1 MKVSELRQAAK
12 LLQITLSRNLVKQ
25 EIVDR
30 ILLQAQPQQLDSVI
44 QKASHDCNS
53 KQNDMTTEELADHNR
68 KRANEWYKKT
78 KQKQDA
84 ESVHDNRA
92 QAQQKRRAA
101 EKEKKATQSAQH
113 LEALKQC
120 DPNNPIH
127 SQPLADKNI
136 RQFDKEKSHLM
147 VNICPLCKQGRIT
160 KMARKH
166 QKKNYFSETQ
176 CTTCAAFKM
185 VKLE

>member
-68 KRANEWYKKT
+68 KRANEWYKKPN
-78 KQKQDA
+78 KNKMLSLCMIIEPKHSRNEGQPKKKKKPHK
-84 ESVHDNRA
+84 VHNIWKLWNSA
-92 QAQQKRRAA
+92 IQT
-101 EKEKKATQSAQH
+101 TQYTANH
-113 LEALKQC
+113 
-120 DPNNPIH
+120 
-127 SQPLADKNI
+127 
-136 RQFDKEKSHLM
+136 
-147 VNICPLCKQGRIT
+147 
-160 KMARKH
+160 
-166 QKKNYFSETQ
+166 
-176 CTTCAAFKM
+176 
-185 VKLE
+185 

>member
-101 EKEKKATQSAQH
+101 EKERKKATQSAQH
-113 LEALKQC
+113 LEALK
-120 DPNNPIH
+120 
-127 SQPLADKNI
+127 
-136 RQFDKEKSHLM
+136 
-147 VNICPLCKQGRIT
+147 
-160 KMARKH
+160 
-166 QKKNYFSETQ
+166 
-176 CTTCAAFKM
+176 
-185 VKLE
+185 

>member
-1 MKVSELRQAAK
+1 M
-12 LLQITLSRNLVKQ
+12 T
-25 EIVDR
+25 
-30 ILLQAQPQQLDSVI
+30 VI
-44 QKASHDCNS
+44 QNK
-53 KQNDMTTEELADHNR
+53 MTRPQELADHNS

-147 VNICPLCKQGRIT
+147 VNICPLCKRGRIT
-160 KMARKH
+160 KMALKH
-166 QKKNYFSETQ
+166 QKNNYFSETQ
-176 CTTCAAFKM
+176 CTTCAALHKKNNEKIQNGEAGEDISKFWEQNDLHPSPIPPALQNLSWAEHM
-185 VKLE
+185 LIARAVA